1 MKRVFCIFIYVVFSI
16 LKGVSAEMPD
26 TLNHY
31 GLQAVEIRGKRLRS
45 QLREIEGTSII
56 SMSLMDEMPH
66 ILGNA
71 DPLHYAQLLPGV
83 QTNSEYDAGLHIQ
96 GCDNSHNYVSLGG
109 APIYNAAH
117 LLGFFSIFN
126 AGHFTEMSLQ
136 KSPVSASFP
145 NRLGGRVDMLT
156 PTWLAAEDSLSVGA
170 VHGELSVG
178 PMSSQGTLRLPVGKR
193 SLLLLSARTAYL
205 NLLYSKWLEVD
216 GDEVKYDFSDYNL
229 SYITQLDD
237 ANVLKFEGYWGY
249 DNMKIGQASHGLQG
263 KLKWNNTMA
272 ALHWYSRSKDGLEE
286 RKKDWSMEQ
295 MVYYSRYAN
304 RLNVDEYSFQVG
316 MRSFIFDLGYKG
328 NFSWGRWSVGAEVIR
343 HQLLPQDVGIT
354 GNLANYQTNAQH
366 QQATETS
373 AYLQYCQPLGE
384 KLLMEMGA
392 RVSGYH
398 CQKSFY
404 RVMPHLKFNYDLSQS
419 AKLNLNLGIRNQYL
433 FQTGFS
439 SAGLP
444 TEFWFAADQNHRPQ
458 YAYHA
463 ALQGEFWFAEKEYRL
478 SVETYYK
485 WLMNQIENNSNMFDI
500 LFSSYSFDGS
510 LLHGKGYN
518 YGLNLLL
525 EKRRGKLTGWLSGSL
540 GRAMRKFDG
549 EQYQGWYPAGHE
561 RIYELN
567 AVATY
572 RINRRVSL
580 GTTYVLASG
589 TPYTKVNYAYLM
601 SGNLVTEYGPH
612 NGGRVKP
619 YMRLDLSASYDF
631 ATKGSIRSGINFS
644 LYNVT
649 MHGNDLFYRI
659 KVYDNHVRYN
669 GFKFLMPIMPSLNYY
684 CKF

>member
-1 MKRVFCIFIYVVFSI
+1 MKRVFCIFIYVVFGI
-16 LKGVSAEMPD
+16 LKGVSAEMTD

-109 APIYNAAH
+109 APVYNAAH

-156 PTWLAAEDSLSVGA
+156 PTWLAAEDSLLVGA

-193 SLLLLSARTAYL
+193 SLLLLSARAAYL

-304 RLNVDEYSFQVG
+304 RLNVNEYSFQVG

-328 NFSWGRWSVGAEVIR
+328 NFSCGRWSVGAEVIR

-354 GNLANYQTNAQH
+354 GNLANYQTDAQH

-373 AYLQYCQPLGE
+373 AYLQYCLPLGE